1 MYELVES
8 ANLARGIFLNDVRR
22 IFLGRF
28 GTDGRHS
35 CDLSYVELMELTPAR
50 RKNHSVR

>member
-1 MYELVES
+1 LDHLPVVPMYELVES
-8 ANLARGIFLNDVRR
+8 AELARGIFLNDDRR

-35 CDLSYVELMELTPAR
+35 WDLSEVEFMEQSPA
-50 RKNHSVR
+50 